1 MGTDLPTTETSEV
14 TVADSA
20 GVNKLTVNSDGSI
33 NVSVSQSAPN
43 PSYAAG
49 FNGLVPPASATDVVT
64 ITGSA
69 SKVIT
74 VTRVVFTLSTTSGS
88 GFAYNLSLLKRSTA
102 NSGGTSTTATAVPY
116 DSNDAAATAVVRG
129 YTANPT
135 TGTLVG
141 TIRNLRTSAVT
152 QGSNTNVIT
161 FELGTL
167 SSQSIRLRG
176 TNEVL
181 AINLNATSITGPVIG
196 CSIEWT
202 EE

>member
-1 MGTDLPTTETSEV
+1 MADLPSDETIEV
-14 TVADSA
+14 IVRDSA
-20 GVNKLTVNSDGSI
+20 TSDNELTVNADGSI
-33 NVSVSQSAPN
+33 NVSVSQNAPN

-49 FNGLVPPASATDVVT
+49 FSGLVPSASATDIVT

-69 SKVIT
+69 SKTIT

-88 GFAYNLSLLKRSTA
+88 GVAYNLSLLKRSSA
-102 NSGGTSTTATAVPY
+102 NSGGTSTTATTVPY
-116 DSNDAAATAVVRG
+116 DSNDAAATATVRG

-135 TGTLVG
+135 VGTLVG
-141 TIRNLRTSAVT
+141 TIRNLRTAALT

-176 TNEVL
+176 TGEVL
-181 AINLNATSITGPVIG
+181 AVNLNGASITGPVVG